1 MKTLTRRVVGNALL
15 FSLLFAGSLAQTGSR
30 TPQATPSRSTAS
42 SASEYLLQPQDQL
55 RINVFQEEDIN
66 KQCDMLSI
74 AGDYTVTLPLLGT
87 INLRNKTQ
95 RQAEV
100 MIRDLYDKDYIKN
113 PTVTVTVTKYADR
126 SVSVSGQV
134 NTAGRIQFPPERGL
148 TITEAIIQA
157 GGQTR
162 LANLKEVK
170 LTRRKENGDFD
181 TQTINVDAIMN
192 KGASNMALEVGD
204 TINVPERI
212 L

>member
-15 FSLLFAGSLAQTGSR
+15 FSLLFAGALAQTSSR
-30 TPQATPSRSTAS
+30 TPQASQSLATSRATA
-42 SASEYLLQPQDQL
+42 EYVLQPQDQL

>member
-1 MKTLTRRVVGNALL
+1 MATSRA
-15 FSLLFAGSLAQTGSR
+15 TG
-30 TPQATPSRSTAS
+30 
-42 SASEYLLQPQDQL
+42 EYVLQPQDQL